1 MIDYDLACK
10 LYACMGAIFGVAAIV
25 SMVVIGFDR
34 YNVIVKG
41 MDLSLLGYYTTCTN
55 PDVTCFQKIRGRKC
69 RLQKNGYLDMLPLF
83 NVFDRCNVIVKV
95 MDLLLL

>member
-1 MIDYDLACK
+1 
-10 LYACMGAIFGVAAIV
+10 MGAIFGVAAIV

-55 PDVTCFQKIRGRKC
+55 PNVTCFQKIRGRKC
-69 RLQKNGYLDMLPLF
+69 RLQKMDFWTCCFCLMCLIDAMLLS
-83 NVFDRCNVIVKV
+83 R
-95 MDLLLL
+95 